1 MTMPIT
7 VAVAIASGGVLAAA
21 IMKRKRLVVLLYCC
35 IESWSRSFVANGSAT
50 INEYFEVF
58 RKEM

>member
-1 MTMPIT
+1 L
-7 VAVAIASGGVLAAA
+7 VAIAIAGGGVLAAA
-21 IMKRKRLVVLLYCC
+21 IMKRKRLVLLLYCC